1 MSSDTS
7 DIEQT
12 QEELA
17 TPPQAQPDAVDASD
31 REARPSER
39 IRIGSQRNSLYRAA
53 TAKSPPV
60 EEAPAEEIVTSAAPA
75 APAAREA
82 APSVRTEPEET
93 PKPKPVTPAAPP
105 AVKKEPKYYP
115 PPNIRDRLSPELEKE
130 YQEALSDV
138 SFDSLMNAEAATE
151 AAPELV
157 PESRVTGR
165 VTRISRE
172 DVFVE
177 LGGRN
182 QGIVPL
188 RQFED
193 KPPTEA
199 ESLELLVV
207 RYDAEEG
214 LYELSRPTAAVAVGN
229 WDEVRE
235 GQIVDVT
242 VTGSNKGGL
251 ECQIAGIR
259 GFIPMGQVSIYR
271 VENPEEFVGQRLACV
286 VTEANRDRRNLV
298 LSHRAVMERERN
310 EQREKILAELAPG
323 QIREGVVRSLKDF
336 GAFVDLGGVDGLV
349 HVSQLSWERVNHP
362 SEVLEVGQKI
372 KVRIEKFDKETGK
385 LSLSY
390 REVGENPW
398 QRVASKYIPGST
410 VSGHVS
416 RIMDFGA
423 FVKLEPGVEGLIHIS
438 ELAHGRVFRA
448 SDIVSEGQEVEVK
461 ILAVDVEKQRISLS
475 LKALQARPEKPGEK
489 KVADEDVP
497 LPADAPKPPPKKYKQ
512 LKGGIGGPSGGAKF
526 GSIGSSISPAQHRGG
541 EWPGL
546 CILVSGLSAYTG
558 SLRSEEKR
566 WTP

>member
-1 MSSDTS
+1 MSADST
-7 DIEQT
+7 DIDQT
-12 QEELA
+12 QQQPATSEQGPSNATELA
-17 TPPQAQPDAVDASD
+17 D
-31 REARPSER
+31 RETRPSER

-53 TAKSPPV
+53 TTNATPAEEGLAEEIGPRSAASDETPAAV
-60 EEAPAEEIVTSAAPA
+60 EEAPSAVDAAATKPAQAEEP
-75 APAAREA
+75 
-82 APSVRTEPEET
+82 

-105 AVKKEPKYYP
+105 PAKKEPKHYP

-130 YQEALSDV
+130 YQQALGDL
-138 SFDSLMNAEAATE
+138 SFDALMNAAAVAEAP
-151 AAPELV
+151 PELL
-157 PESRVTGR
+157 PEARITAR

-193 KPPTEA
+193 NPPA
-199 ESLELLVV
+199 EGAELELLVV
-207 RYDAEEG
+207 RLDAEEG
-214 LYELSRPTAAVAVGN
+214 LYELTRPTAAVNVGN

-235 GQIVDVT
+235 GQIVEVT

-271 VENPEEFVGQRLACV
+271 VENPEEFAGQRLACV

-349 HVSQLSWERVNHP
+349 HVSQLSWDRVNHP

-398 QRVASKYIPGST
+398 QRVASKYIPGNRAT
-410 VSGHVS
+410 GHVS

-423 FVKLEPGVEGLIHIS
+423 FLKLEPGVEGLIHIS
-438 ELAHGRVFRA
+438 ELGHGRVFRA

-461 ILAVDVEKQRISLS
+461 ILAVDAEKQRISLS

-489 KVADEDVP
+489 KLADEDMP
-497 LPADAPKPPPKKYKQ
+497 LPADAPKSPPKKHKQ
-512 LKGGIGGPSGGAKF
+512 LKGGIAGPSGGEKF
-526 GSIGSSISPAQHRGG
+526 GLN
-541 EWPGL
+541 W
-546 CILVSGLSAYTG
+546 
-558 SLRSEEKR
+558 
-566 WTP
+566 